1 MKVAHIISSL
11 TTGGA
16 ETLVAEL
23 SKIYSKKGIET
34 IVISILDIKGI
45 PYNTLKK
52 FNIKIIELGYKNVL
66 NPKIALDIYKYTKD
80 CDFVHTH
87 TTYAQLY
94 SAFFLPK
101 KKLITTEHS
110 TNNRRRNKK
119 IFKIIDYFMYK
130 KYKKIICI
138 SEAVKESLNNW
149 LKSTKEKSIIV
160 NNGINLEKY
169 ENAKKIKKSDFKIKE
184 EDIMLVNVARF
195 SEAKNHLKLIEAMQY
210 TKKDIHLFLIGDG
223 ELKDE
228 IKKKINELN
237 LNNRVHFLG
246 LRDDVER
253 ILKTADIFIL
263 TSIYEGFGLAAIE
276 ARAAGLPIIISDV
289 PGLTNLFE
297 EREYI
302 LKINPN
308 YSKDITEK
316 INYLANNLKKIN
328 IKKDDLSVYSIET
341 MAKKYLEE
349 YERQ

>member
-1 MKVAHIISSL
+1 MKVAHVISSL
-11 TTGGA
+11 GTGGA

-23 SKIYSKKGIET
+23 SKIYNENGIET
-34 IVISILDIKGI
+34 LVVSILDVKGI

-52 FNIKIIELGYKNVL
+52 YNIKIIELRYKNVL

-101 KKLITTEHS
+101 KKLITTEHN
-110 TNNRRRNKK
+110 TDNRRRNKK

-138 SEAVKESLNNW
+138 SEAVKESLNDW
-149 LKSTKEKSIIV
+149 LNSTKEKSIVI

-169 ENAKKIKKSDFKIKE
+169 TNARKLKKSDFKISE
-184 EDIMLVNVARF
+184 ENIMLVNVARF
-195 SEAKNHLKLIEAMQY
+195 SNQKNHLKLIEAMQY

-223 ELKDE
+223 ELKDK
-228 IKKKINELN
+228 IKEKINQLN

-263 TSIYEGFGLAAIE
+263 PSLWEGFGLAAVE
-276 ARAAGLPIIISDV
+276 ARVAGLPLIIADV
-289 PGLTNLFE
+289 SGLNNLFE

-302 LKINPN
+302 LKINSN
-308 YSKDITEK
+308 SSKDIAEK
-316 INYLANNLKKIN
+316 INYLVDNLKVIN
-328 IKKDDLSVYSIET
+328 IKEDDLSIYSIKT
-341 MAKKYLEE
+341 MAKKYIKE
-349 YERQ
+349 YK

>member
-1 MKVAHIISSL
+1 MKVAHVISSL

-23 SKIYSKKGIET
+23 SKIYSEKGIET

-52 FNIKIIELGYKNVL
+52 YNIKIIEFKYKNVL
-66 NPKIALDIYKYTKD
+66 NPKIALDLFKYTKD

-94 SAFFLPK
+94 SAFFIPK
-101 KKLITTEHS
+101 KKLITTEHN
-110 TNNRRRNKK
+110 TDNRRRNKK

-138 SEAVKESLNNW
+138 SEAVKESLNHW
-149 LKSTKEKSIIV
+149 LKSTKEKSIVI

-169 ENAKKIKKSDFKIKE
+169 KNAKKLKKSDFKIKK
-184 EDIMLVNVARF
+184 EDIMIVNVARF
-195 SEAKNHLKLIEAMQY
+195 SNQKNHLKLIEAMQY
-210 TKKDIHLFLIGDG
+210 TNKNIHLFLIGDG
-223 ELKDE
+223 ELKDK

-263 TSIYEGFGLAAIE
+263 PSLWEGFGLAAVE
-276 ARAAGLPIIISDV
+276 AMAAGLPLIISDV
-289 PGLTNLFE
+289 PGLNNLFE

-302 LKINPN
+302 LKVNPK
-308 YSKDITEK
+308 YSKDIAEK
-316 INYLANNLKKIN
+316 INYLSNNLKKLN
-328 IKKDDLSVYSIET
+328 IKTEDLSIYSIKT
-341 MAKKYLEE
+341 MAEKYIKE
-349 YERQ
+349 YK

>member
-1 MKVAHIISSL
+1 MKVAHVISSL

-23 SKIYSKKGIET
+23 SKIYNKNGIET
-34 IVISILDIKGI
+34 IVISILDVKGI

-52 FNIKIIELGYKNVL
+52 YNIKIIELGYKNVL

-94 SAFFLPK
+94 SAFFLSK
-101 KKLITTEHS
+101 KKLITTEHN
-110 TNNRRRNKK
+110 TDNRRRNKK
-119 IFKIIDYFMYK
+119 IFKVIDYFMYK

-138 SEAVKESLNNW
+138 SEAVKESLNDW
-149 LKSTKEKSIIV
+149 LNSTKEKSIVI

-169 ENAKKIKKSDFKIKE
+169 KNAKKLKKSDFKISE
-184 EDIMLVNVARF
+184 ENTMLVNIARF
-195 SEAKNHLKLIEAMQY
+195 SNQKNHLKLIEAMQY

-223 ELKDE
+223 ELKDK

-263 TSIYEGFGLAAIE
+263 PSLWEGFGLAAVE
-276 ARAAGLPIIISDV
+276 ARASGLPLIIADV
-289 PGLTNLFE
+289 PGLNNLFE

-302 LKINPN
+302 LKINPMF
-308 YSKDITEK
+308 SKDISEK
-316 INYLANNLKKIN
+316 INYLANNLKRIN

-341 MAKKYLEE
+341 MAKRYIEE
-349 YERQ
+349 YK